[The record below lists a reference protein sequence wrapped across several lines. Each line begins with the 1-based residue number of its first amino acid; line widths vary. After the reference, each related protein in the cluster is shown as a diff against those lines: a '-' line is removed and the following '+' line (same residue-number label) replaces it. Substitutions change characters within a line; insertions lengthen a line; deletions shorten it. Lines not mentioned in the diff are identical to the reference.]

1 MFVFCGPI
9 QSRSFCLVVFN
20 IFSPFTE
27 AVGFDKLTL
36 YTGMRPLFEHK
47 QQRKSLVWEAS
58 RISTYLFYVSFVM
71 KTGTLHNPEGARLG
85 RSPPRIVLIFSL
97 CQKLNR
103 HKQQSKSLVSED
115 LTLLNCHINM
125 KNKA

>member
-36 YTGMRPLFEHK
+36 YTGVRPLFEHK

-58 RISTYLFYVSFVM
+58 GTFTYLFYFSFFM
-71 KTGTLHNPEGARLG
+71 KTGTLQTIQEGPRLG
-85 RSPPRIVLIFSL
+85 RSPPCIVLIFSC

-115 LTLLNCHINM
+115 LTLLNCHMNI
-125 KNKA
+125 